1 MTCCFTGHRIIAD
14 DIEVLKQK
22 LSETIDMLISE
33 GVTRFIS
40 GGALG
45 FDTLAAEMVI
55 EKRKEKDISLEIA
68 VPCLGQDS
76 KWNTA
81 QKKRYKTVLDNS
93 DAVTVLSKEYVSG
106 CMQARNKYMVDKA
119 QAVVSYYRGR
129 QGGTR
134 STLLYAKEKE
144 RRIINL

>member
-1 MTCCFTGHRIIAD
+1 MTCCFTGHRVIQD

-22 LSETIDMLISE
+22 LSETVDMLISE

-45 FDTLAAEMVI
+45 FDTLAAEVII
-55 EKRKEKDISLEIA
+55 EKRKEKDIFLEIA

-76 KWNTA
+76 KWNAA
-81 QKKRYKTVLDNS
+81 QKKRYKNILDNS
-93 DAVTVLSKEYVSG
+93 DAVTVLSKQYITG
-106 CMQARNKYMVDKA
+106 CMHVRNRYMVDKA
-119 QAVVSYYRGR
+119 QVVVSYYRGR

-134 STLLYAKEKE
+134 ATFLYAQEKEK
-144 RRIINL
+144 RIINL